1 MDAEGHR
8 VEWTHTQADM
18 FILTEPVLQAL
29 SCYNSVAP
37 AGCLYKL
44 CLSRADQ
51 QQGHE
56 LQQARDDIQ
65 QQAGEKVVD
74 KPARGTPVALS
85 SRAKKTKAAEEPT
98 V

>member
-8 VEWTHTQADM
+8 VEWTHTQTDM

-37 AGCLYKL
+37 ACRLYKL

-74 KPARGTPVALS
+74 NARQRH
-85 SRAKKTKAAEEPT
+85 SRRL